1 MNLPDDRK
9 RLRQQLRQARRA
21 LSPNLQLQAAQ
32 KVALRLCRHPWL
44 RRAQNVAAY
53 LAADGELNPTPIIKW
68 SLARGQQ
75 IYLPCLTKRTGH
87 LAFRPWQAQ
96 GRTQANTFGILEPTV
111 GAAVGIG
118 ALDVILVPL
127 VGFDRRGNRLGMGGG
142 YYDRTLA
149 KVAFRPNLKLVGL
162 AHGLQEVKALPRAS
176 WDIPLDLVA
185 TEHELIYGRSPKR

>member
-1 MNLPDDRK
+1 MTLPDNRK
-9 RLRQQLRQARRA
+9 HLRQQLRQARRA
-21 LSPNLQLQAAQ
+21 LSPHLQLQAAQ

-44 RRAQNVAAY
+44 RQAQNVAAY
-53 LAADGELNPTPIIKW
+53 LAADGELNPAPIIKW

-75 IYLPCLTKRTGH
+75 IYLPCLTKRTGL
-87 LAFRPWQAQ
+87 LAFRPWRAQA
-96 GRTQANTFGILEPTV
+96 RTQANAFGILEPAA
-111 GAAVGIG
+111 GAAVEIDT
-118 ALDVILVPL
+118 LDVILVPL

-149 KVAFRPNLKLVGL
+149 RLASRSNLKLVGL
-162 AHGLQEVKALPRAS
+162 AHSLQEVKELPRAS